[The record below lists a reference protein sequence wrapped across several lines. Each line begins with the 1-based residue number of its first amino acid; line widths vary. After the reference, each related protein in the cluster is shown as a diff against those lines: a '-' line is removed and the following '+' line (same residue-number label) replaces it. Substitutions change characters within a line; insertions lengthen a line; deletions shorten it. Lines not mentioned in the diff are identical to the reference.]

1 MENEFIKWAVQQA
14 PAVVVCCWVIY
25 KMFQMVTVQE
35 SARASRDARI
45 AEELKSVAETLSAL
59 SATVGLLFGRIKGGG
74 S

>member
-1 MENEFIKWAVQQA
+1 MESDFIKWALQQT
-14 PAVVVCCWVIY
+14 PAIVVCCWVIF
-25 KMFQMVTVQE
+25 KMFQMVTTQE
-35 SARASRDARI
+35 SARAIRDARI